1 MAEVSHRASQ
11 LIYTVGCTKKIA
23 NEQIITTC
31 GAALL
36 IAMSVP
42 TKIFYQQLLS
52 CYLESIAAQ
61 SGKCVRHLI
70 RLKHN
75 PLRGKQLI
83 CLIILYYLLTPHS
96 HKILDFNTQP
106 AWGHCAEGF
115 VCLVMAERYL
125 MFEPLLAQCSYVQH
139 DLVFNKG

>member
-1 MAEVSHRASQ
+1 MQFLVEPGSSSTWGY
-11 LIYTVGCTKKIA
+11 LKKIV

-36 IAMSVP
+36 ITMSAL

-83 CLIILYYLLTPHS
+83 CLIILHYLLTPHS

-106 AWGHCAEGF
+106 AWDHCAEGF
-115 VCLVMAERYL
+115 VCLVMAEKYL
-125 MFEPLLAQCSYVQH
+125 MFEPPLAQCSYVQH
-139 DLVFNKG
+139 DLFFFLNNG

>member
-1 MAEVSHRASQ
+1 MAEVSHRASY
-11 LIYTVGCTKKIA
+11 LIYTVGCMKKIA

-61 SGKCVRHLI
+61 SGKCVSE
-70 RLKHN
+70 
-75 PLRGKQLI
+75 
-83 CLIILYYLLTPHS
+83 TFD
-96 HKILDFNTQP
+96 KIK
-106 AWGHCAEGF
+106 A
-115 VCLVMAERYL
+115 
-125 MFEPLLAQCSYVQH
+125 
-139 DLVFNKG
+139 